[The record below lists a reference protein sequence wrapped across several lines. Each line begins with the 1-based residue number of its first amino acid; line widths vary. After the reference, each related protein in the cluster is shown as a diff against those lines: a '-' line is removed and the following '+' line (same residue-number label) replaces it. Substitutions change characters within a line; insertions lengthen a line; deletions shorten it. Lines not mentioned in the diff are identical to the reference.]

1 MKKIFTFLFFT
12 VLLFSI
18 VQAQKADARPDDLV
32 GRGSIKGKLIDTA
45 AKQPI
50 SDATVSA
57 INAKDSS
64 LASYTLSD
72 KQGSFEIKG
81 LDSGSYRLVI
91 SHQGYMETKRT
102 LSITGANKNI
112 NLNNLSISK
121 DYKTLAGVTVTSESP
136 IQVKNDTVQFNA
148 SGFKTK
154 PNATVEDL
162 LKKLPGVEVD
172 KEGNVK
178 SQGEQVQKVYV
189 DGKEFF
195 GNDPKLA
202 TKNLTADMV
211 ESVQVF
217 DDMSDQAKFT
227 KIDDGSRTKT
237 VNIKLKKDR
246 NKGVFGRFLAAYGDQ
261 GRYEGNMS
269 LNKFNGNQRI
279 SLLFNTNNINKQG
292 FSFSDIISSM
302 GGFSGFG
309 GGGGGNFG
317 GGGFGGGGFGGGGGG
332 FGGGGMQVNF
342 RGGGGGFGGFG
353 GSGSTG
359 IIKSF
364 SAGLN
369 YSDLWAN
376 KIKVS
381 GSYFFSNS
389 NTEQR
394 QNTLRQSFFE
404 NDSIANLNRVTNSI
418 TKNQNHRFNLRLEYQ
433 IDSANSILYIP
444 SLTLQHSENFNEDTS
459 FTISETPS
467 KQFLSIKG
475 NSENTNERDGVNF
488 GNNFLFRHKFGKIG
502 RTITLGWNNTIG
514 NSQSHG
520 LTFSDNE
527 FYRPDSSLIGSFVQN
542 QQNKQKTNT
551 NNNVLSGSYT
561 EPIGLNKLLEFNYAY
576 THNVSES
583 NKQTYNYNAATAKYD
598 NPNLLLTN
606 DFENTFLAHRGGF
619 NFRVQEKKY
628 NYQFGLGVQRSTL
641 ESKSHQGLTGKDS
654 LIQQSYTNIFPTANF
669 NFTPTRSKNFRLS
682 YNGRTNQPS
691 ISQLQ
696 NVPDATDTLNIKIG
710 NPALKQEFNHN
721 VNIGY
726 NSFNIQTFKFIAANL
741 RINTT
746 QNKIVNDIRLE
757 GPVQITKPENVNG
770 YYTASSFITLG
781 LPFKKVKLKG
791 SSVNLSNNLSYT
803 HDISLL
809 NGQKN
814 IGRTFTASQGAGIN
828 LNKEKFDMGVR
839 ANVSYTN
846 ITYTVNTSLD
856 EKYFTQTYSGDF
868 SFTFPKD
875 FILSTDFDY
884 YINTGRAEGY
894 NQSIP
899 LWNASFSKQVFK
911 KRNGEIKFS
920 VNDILNQNQSIS
932 RTNGDN
938 YIQDTRSMVLKRY
951 FMVSLLFNLNRMGG
965 KNGQPNIPGMP
976 RQMQRNM
983 NNIRMY

>member
-1 MKKIFTFLFFT
+1 MKNTFTLLFFTTFLF
-12 VLLFSI
+12 SI
-18 VQAQKADARPDDLV
+18 SHAQRTD
-32 GRGSIKGKLIDTA
+32 GSIKGKLIDTA

-50 SDATVSA
+50 SDATVSV
-57 INAKDSS
+57 ISAKDSS
-64 LASYTLSD
+64 LTSYILSD
-72 KQGSFEIKG
+72 KQGAFQIKD
-81 LDSGSYRLVI
+81 LDTGKYRLVI
-91 SHQGYMETKRT
+91 THQGYMETKKPF
-102 LSITGANKNI
+102 SITIVKKTLDLG
-112 NLNNLSISK
+112 NLIIQK

-148 SGFKTK
+148 NGFKTK

-237 VNIKLKKDR
+237 LNIKLKKDR
-246 NKGVFGRFLAAYGDQ
+246 NKGYFGRTLAAYGDQ

-269 LNKFNGNQRI
+269 INKFNGNKRI

-309 GGGGGNFG
+309 GGGGMKGVDPMALKSTFA
-317 GGGFGGGGFGGGGGG
+317 GGGFGGGNFGGG
-332 FGGGGMQVNF
+332 FSS
-342 RGGGGGFGGFG
+342 
-353 GSGSTG
+353 SGNSG
-359 IIKSF
+359 IIKSLSTGF
-364 SAGLN
+364 N
-369 YSDLWAN
+369 YTDQWGSKL
-376 KIKVS
+376 KVS

-389 NTEQR
+389 NTEQ
-394 QNTLRQSFFE
+394 QQSTLRQSFFA
-404 NDSIANLNRVTNSI
+404 NDSTANQNRETHSI
-418 TKNQNHRFNLRLEYQ
+418 NKNQNHRFNLRFEYQ

-459 FTISETPS
+459 FTISKTPVN
-467 KQFLSIKG
+467 QFLSITG
-475 NSENTNERDGVNF
+475 NSENTNERNGVNI
-488 GNNFLFRHKFGKIG
+488 GNNFLFRHKFGKTG
-502 RTITLGWNNTIG
+502 RTLTLGWNNTFG

-520 LTFSDNE
+520 FTISDNE
-527 FYRPDSSLIGSFVQN
+527 FYKPDGSLSKSFIQN

-551 NNNVLSGSYT
+551 NNNVFSTSYT
-561 EPIGLNKLLEFNYAY
+561 EPLGLNKLLEFNYAY
-576 THNVSES
+576 THNVSQS
-583 NKQTYNYNAATAKYD
+583 NKQTDNFNTATAKYD

-606 DFENTFLAHRGGF
+606 DFENTFVAHRAGI
-619 NFRVQEKKY
+619 NFRVQQKKY

-654 LIQQSYTNIFPTANF
+654 LISQSYTNIFPTANF
-669 NFTPTRSKNFRLS
+669 NFTPSRSKNLRFS

-696 NVPDATDTLNIKIG
+696 NVPDATDTLNIRIG
-710 NPALKQEFNHN
+710 NPNLKQEFNHN
-721 VNIGY
+721 LNISY
-726 NSFNIQTFKFIAANL
+726 NTFNILTFKFIAANL

-746 QNKIVNDIRLE
+746 QNKIVNGISLE
-757 GPVQITKPENVNG
+757 GPVQIIKPENVNG
-770 YYTASSFITLG
+770 YFTTSSFVTLG
-781 LPFKKVKLKG
+781 LPFKKPKLKG
-791 SSVNLSNNLSYT
+791 SSLNFTNNLSYT
-803 HDISLL
+803 HDVSLL
-809 NGQKN
+809 NGEKN
-814 IGRTFTASQGAGIN
+814 IGKTFTASQGAGIN
-828 LNKEKFDMGVR
+828 FNKEKFDIGIR
-839 ANVSYTN
+839 LNLSYTN
-846 ITYTVNTSLD
+846 VTNTVSTTLD

-868 SFTFPKD
+868 SYTFPKD
-875 FILSTDFDY
+875 FILATDFDY
-884 YINTGRAEGY
+884 YINTGRAAGY
-894 NQSIP
+894 NLNIP

-911 KRNGEIKFS
+911 KKNGEIKFS
-920 VNDILNQNQSIS
+920 VNDILNRNQSIS
-932 RTNGDN
+932 RTTGDN
-938 YIQDTRSMVLKRY
+938 YILDTRSMVLKRY

-965 KNGQPNIPGMP
+965 KNVQQPDIPGMP

-983 NNIRMY
+983 RNFRVY